1 MLNQKERTVITVIF
15 NNKPYVF
22 GSMAAI
28 FEYFNNDELK
38 ITYPMLRIKM
48 GKNKHFFSND
58 ACSITRSTLIT
69 KAMANKN
76 NQIIN
81 DKNL

>member
-28 FEYFNNDELK
+28 FEYFNNNELK
-38 ITYPMLRIKM
+38 VTYPTLRINM

-58 ACSITRSTLIT
+58 VCSITRSTLIT
-69 KAMANKN
+69 KAMSIKHNYLKLN
-76 NQIIN
+76 E
-81 DKNL
+81 NL